1 MEMTN
6 SLRKTITSLASAKGR
21 RDNGL
26 FVVEGGKAISE
37 VISCF
42 KVHSVWVTPEW
53 IKANPDFFHHGI
65 EVQVIPNKEFVRLSF
80 LKNPQGVLAVFR
92 IPDVSPVDD
101 RIFRDNL
108 VIALD
113 AVQDP
118 GNMGTIIRIAD
129 WFGIRDIL
137 ASENC
142 VDVFSPK
149 VVQATMGAIGRVTV
163 HYLDLAEK
171 LGSVPE
177 DVPVYGTFLDG
188 DNVYQADIKAD
199 NGVIVMGNEGNGISA
214 EVARKVTKK
223 LLIPSYPATGQEAVV
238 ESLNVGVATAITI
251 AEFRRRSMQKY

>member
-1 MEMTN
+1 MTN
-6 SLRKTITSLASAKGR
+6 SLRKTITSLSSVKGR
-21 RDNGL
+21 RENGL

-37 VISCF
+37 AISSF
-42 KVHSVWVTPEW
+42 KVHSIWATPEW
-53 IKANPDFFHHGI
+53 MKGNPDFFPPEI
-65 EVQVIPNKEFVRLSF
+65 EIQVIPNKEFVRLSF

-92 IPDVSPVDD
+92 IPEVPAVDE

-163 HYLDLAEK
+163 HYLDLADK
-171 LGSVPE
+171 LGFVPE

-188 DNVYQADIKAD
+188 DNIYQADIKTD

-223 LLIPSYPATGQEAVV
+223 LLIPSYAAAGQDAVV
-238 ESLNVGVATAITI
+238 ESLNVGVATAITV
-251 AEFRRRSMQKY
+251 AEFRRRAMQKR